1 MRGRDVYR
9 ALSVWYLIRAA
20 FRGPAALGRFLLRR
34 SAHRSLARTM
44 RRAGL

>member
-1 MRGRDVYR
+1 MSGRDVYR
-9 ALSVWYLIRAA
+9 ALSLWYLIRAA
-20 FRGPAALGRFLLRR
+20 FRGPAALCRFLLRR